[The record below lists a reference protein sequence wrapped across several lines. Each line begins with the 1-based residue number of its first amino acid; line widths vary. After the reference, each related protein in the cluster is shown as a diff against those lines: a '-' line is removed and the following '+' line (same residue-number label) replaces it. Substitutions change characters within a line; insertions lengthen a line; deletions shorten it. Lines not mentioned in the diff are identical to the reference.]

1 MFKRKHYKF
10 TDKKSSGKGMISTAL
25 FVCTAAM
32 IIYGIWLSFRAHG
45 MGGTIVGAMG
55 TGGFVLSFI
64 GLLLGVG
71 GLKDENVFHTFSWI
85 GAVGNAIL
93 WFAILVFIM
102 IGI

>member
-1 MFKRKHYKF
+1 M
-10 TDKKSSGKGMISTAL
+10 
-25 FVCTAAM
+25 
-32 IIYGIWLSFRAHG
+32 
-45 MGGTIVGAMG
+45 GAMG

-71 GLKDENVFHTFSWI
+71 SLKDENVFHTFSWI